1 MSYLQVYWPV
11 TKFIW
16 FLSQSASLI
25 EPSLKYLHA
34 QDAEYNEEK
43 QKKEQDIY

>member
-1 MSYLQVYWPV
+1 MSYLQVDWPV

-34 QDAEYNEEK
+34 KDTEDHEEK
-43 QKKEQDIY
+43 QKEE